1 MVKPL
6 LVMKIIILLNVL
18 VLLQYYTCCVL
29 YNIDTISNEYSLY
42 GTYMYPYVTNNEEKG
57 LSVKNVFF
65 IPPSGHFPH
74 FFPLKIFNRKNK
86 VFGICKKKKKM
97 QKENQV

>member
-1 MVKPL
+1 MRSK
-6 LVMKIIILLNVL
+6 VL

-57 LSVKNVFF
+57 L
-65 IPPSGHFPH
+65 
-74 FFPLKIFNRKNK
+74 
-86 VFGICKKKKKM
+86 
-97 QKENQV
+97 